1 MVDFDAHLQFTLLKR
16 AFKNAKFD
24 LESVVLES
32 RSSTNTAINV
42 CV

>member
-1 MVDFDAHLQFTLLKR
+1 MVDYDAHFNVHAIKIG
-16 AFKNAKFD
+16 FKNAKFD